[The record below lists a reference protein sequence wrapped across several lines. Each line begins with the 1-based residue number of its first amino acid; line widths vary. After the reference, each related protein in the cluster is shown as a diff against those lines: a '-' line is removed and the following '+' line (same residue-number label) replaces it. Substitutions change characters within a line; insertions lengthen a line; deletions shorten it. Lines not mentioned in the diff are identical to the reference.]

1 MIQWIHGA
9 TLGCMFQSAQ
19 CRSMLSW
26 LELIYVM
33 HTLDLVPEV
42 VDITIY

>member
-1 MIQWIHGA
+1 MKWIHGA

-19 CRSMLSW
+19 CRSILSW
-26 LELIYVM
+26 VEFIYVLQ
-33 HTLDLVPEV
+33 TLDLVPGV